1 MKRVREEG
9 RYKILGEIR
18 SNEPVSQE
26 AIYEEA
32 RRVRARQAQAR
43 IVIPAPNFLQAY
55 QFNGFFAGQQPVELY
70 VNENSRNEMNRQE
83 IKHIDSKK
91 GGIPLSPASL
101 AHLRGKFREA
111 EVKLDEKADKTS
123 SESSSDNG
131 LYISDTSSE
140 SSFDL

>member
-32 RRVRARQAQAR
+32 RRVRARQAR
-43 IVIPAPNFLQAY
+43 IVIPAPNFLQDY
-55 QFNGFFAGQQPVELY
+55 QFNGLFAGQEPVELY
-70 VNENSRNEMNRQE
+70 VNENSRNEANRQE
-83 IKHIDSKK
+83 PKHEAAKK
-91 GGIPLSPASL
+91 GGMPLSPARL
-101 AHLRGKFREA
+101 ASMRALSKETKAKLA
-111 EVKLDEKADKTS
+111 ETSDETS
-123 SESSSDNG
+123 SESNSDNG